1 MPKNRVKISLYAN
14 GKCWREGSMSESVS
28 LLDLG
33 TSFLVAVS
41 WLFEVGTHATH
52 TSYIFCKKKKQATM
66 SIAVWKVVSYLT
78 FDRRV
83 LSSLQN

>member
-1 MPKNRVKISLYAN
+1 MF
-14 GKCWREGSMSESVS
+14 ESVS

-33 TSFLVAVS
+33 TSLLVAVS
-41 WLFEVGTHATH
+41 WLCEVGTHVAH
-52 TSYIFCKKKKQATM
+52 SSCISCRKKKPTM
-66 SIAVWKVVSYLT
+66 AIIVCEIVNYLT